1 MTTYRQALRKT
12 LSRSLLAGLT
22 LSALLTAPCAF
33 SAERDGTV
41 LFFSFEE
48 LQEDLSHPS
57 LPSLSQLP
65 NSFEWQAQYKIGE
78 QVSPLERSAQ
88 WGDGLGIDGYA
99 HPGQRRPLWGY

>member
-1 MTTYRQALRKT
+1 MTTYSQALRKT
-12 LSRSLLAGLT
+12 LSRSLLASLT
-22 LSALLTAPCAF
+22 LSTLLVTPCAF

-41 LFFSFEE
+41 LFFPFEE

-57 LPSLSQLP
+57 LPSLSLLP
-65 NSFEWQAQYKIGE
+65 PSFEWQAHYKIGK
-78 QVSPLERSAQ
+78 QVGPLERSAQ